1 MAFDFK
7 KSLSKTAESLKKAA
21 KETGGKIKEIDIK
34 KMTDETV
41 HTLKSTTENL
51 KENAKNFNVEQAKT
65 AAAEMARKSQDAIR
79 QHLVNAK
86 ETDKKVKKV
95 LKESP
100 IHEELITTEDALKI
114 IYLLIAADKS
124 ISDVETEKYDSIF
137 KELDY
142 NNKLNKEEL
151 ISSCSV
157 IERTNEDDY
166 IDYIL
171 DGVQDALNHSK
182 NSGKGTISKNLLLW
196 DLLAVAYSDGE
207 YSEEEKKI
215 LRTVNRR
222 MEIDQTIILEMEAA
236 VEAINAIYKEEELLK
251 HSGKPYDEVVPLLEE
266 TKRRSEIIMQ
276 SVHELIED

>member
-34 KMTDETV
+34 KMTDDAV
-41 HTLKSTTENL
+41 GTLKSTTENL

-65 AAAEMARKSQDAIR
+65 AAAEMAKKSQDAIR

-86 ETDKKVKKV
+86 ETDKKVKKA
-95 LKESP
+95 LKDSSV
-100 IHEELITTEDALKI
+100 HEEMITTEDALKI
-114 IYLLIAADKS
+114 IYLLIAADKH
-124 ISDVETEKYDSIF
+124 ITNVETDKFDAIF
-137 KELDY
+137 KELDPD
-142 NNKLNKEEL
+142 NKLNKDEL
-151 ISSCSV
+151 VSSCS
-157 IERTNEDDY
+157 IIKRTSEDEY

-182 NSGKGTISKNLLLW
+182 SSGKGTIGKNLLLW
-196 DLLAVAYSDGE
+196 NLLAVAYSDGV
-207 YSEEEKKI
+207 YSEEEKRI
-215 LRTVNRR
+215 LRTINRR
-222 MEIDQTIILEMEAA
+222 MEIDHTIILEMESA
-236 VEAINAIYKEEELLK
+236 VEAINAIFQEEELLK
-251 HSGKPYDEVVPLLEE
+251 HSGKAYDEVVPLLEE